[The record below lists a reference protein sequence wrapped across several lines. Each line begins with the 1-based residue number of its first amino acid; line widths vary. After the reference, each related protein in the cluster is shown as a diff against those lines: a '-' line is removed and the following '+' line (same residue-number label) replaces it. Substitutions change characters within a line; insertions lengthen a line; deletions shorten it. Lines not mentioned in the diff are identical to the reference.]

1 MKTVPLKARRRT
13 EKGTRACRR
22 LRRAGEIPVNL
33 YGMTVKGEQKER
45 ENIELAASAYDVM
58 QLIGKHASFLD
69 VSFDGRT
76 EMAVMREVQRD
87 AFGDDVVHVDL
98 VKIDP
103 NRPVEL
109 AVDVVIRGEA
119 KGQRSGG
126 RLLVEVRQLHVSA
139 LPANMP
145 TEIEAK
151 VDDLDIDQALTVG
164 QLQLPE
170 GVTTSDDPEKIVV
183 HVLAPLS
190 EEELAAQATAS
201 TAAAGE
207 PEVIG
212 KKKEEEGEEA
222 EKK

>member
-33 YGMTVKGEQKER
+33 YGLTTKDGARVH

-76 EMAVMREVQRD
+76 EMAVLREVQRD
-87 AFGDDVVHVDL
+87 AFGDDVLHIDL
-98 VKIDP
+98 VKVDP
-103 NRPVEL
+103 NQPVEL
-109 AVDVVIRGEA
+109 AVDVVVRGES

-126 RLLVEVRQLHVSA
+126 RLLLEARQIHVSA

-145 TEIEAK
+145 AEIEVK
-151 VDDLDIDQALTVG
+151 VDDLEIGQALTVG

-170 GVTTSDDPEKIVV
+170 GVTAIDDPEKIVV
-183 HVLAPLS
+183 HVLAPMT
-190 EEELAAQATAS
+190 EEELAAQATAA
-201 TAAAGE
+201 TPAAGE

-212 KKKEEEGEEA
+212 KKKEEAEE
-222 EKK
+222 E

>member
-33 YGMTVKGEQKER
+33 YGMTVKGEEKER
-45 ENIELAASAYDVM
+45 ENLELAASAYDVM
-58 QLIGKHASFLD
+58 QLLTKHASFLD

-87 AFGDDVVHVDL
+87 AFGDDVLHVDL

-103 NRPVEL
+103 NRPVAL
-109 AVDVVIRGEA
+109 MVDIVIKGES
-119 KGQRSGG
+119 KGQKSGG
-126 RLLVEVRQLHVSA
+126 RLTVEMRQLHVSA

-145 TEIEAK
+145 SEIVAK
-151 VDDLDIDQALTVG
+151 VDDLEVDGALTVG

-170 GVTTSDDPEKIVV
+170 GVTTSDDPEKVVV
-183 HVLAPLS
+183 HVLAALT
-190 EEELAAQATAS
+190 EEQLAAQS
-201 TAAAGE
+201 SSGAAPGAGE
-207 PEVIG
+207 PEIIG
-212 KKKEEEGEEA
+212 KKKEDEEA
-222 EKK
+222 AK